1 MVRQCLDHD
10 RQALH
15 APHAMSHE
23 QLRALLAE
31 TGPILLDFDGPV
43 TRLLPAGTNAE
54 LADAAREPLTDAGY
68 ELPAEL
74 VDTTDHIA
82 VLRFSAGVDTKT
94 RQDVE
99 EICRELEVKA
109 AQHSEP
115 TPGADAFLQACRRLG
130 RPVVIVSN
138 NDAVAIDAYLT
149 LHDLRGLVADVVGR
163 PRGHPEL
170 MKSHPE
176 ILRQAL
182 AILRAKPQDALMIG
196 DTVSD
201 VEASHAAGVR
211 IIGYAKTPSR
221 GESLSSAGAN
231 AIVTTMLSL
240 AKHLGEA

>member
-1 MVRQCLDHD
+1 
-10 RQALH
+10 
-15 APHAMSHE
+15 MSHE

-43 TRLLPAGTNAE
+43 TRLLPSGTNAE
-54 LADAAREPLTDAGY
+54 LAEAAREPLTDAGY

-82 VLRFSAGVDTKT
+82 VLRFSASVDTKT

-115 TPGADAFLQACRRLG
+115 TPWRRRVPRGLPQGGPARRCRQQQRRRSNRRLPHAP
-130 RPVVIVSN
+130 RPPRILS
-138 NDAVAIDAYLT
+138 L
-149 LHDLRGLVADVVGR
+149 DVVGR

-170 MKSHPE
+170 MKPHPE
-176 ILRQAL
+176 ILRRAL

-196 DTVSD
+196 DTISD
-201 VEASHAAGVR
+201 VKASHAAGVR

-221 GESLSSAGAN
+221 GESLSVGRSKCDH
-231 AIVTTMLSL
+231 VEHVSL
-240 AKHLGEA
+240 ARHLGEA